1 MLALA
6 CTGCAFHVHRDPE
19 PAPGFRYEPAQ
30 QAAVPFDSFDLTAVE
45 LSEPFD
51 ETRTHEIV
59 RLSFPSSGH
68 NGHPANLV
76 DGQYFR
82 SKESGRKSL
91 VVVMPI
97 WGTSDYP
104 PEKISTGYARQA
116 GRDSHVIW
124 IYGSAPLFPW
134 GELSSATDGGRL
146 SRAGARQRRALSH
159 RSRRHAATRR
169 LGRDA
174 PRDRRRSRIAFVG
187 FSMSA
192 LVTATLLANEPRIA
206 GGVLMMGAA
215 RFADV
220 FAACG
225 NRAGEVRDHVMRS
238 FGWTIDEY
246 REFFKV
252 LFDPADPVRFEG
264 RYDPNK
270 ILMIDAMFDD
280 CMPES
285 SRAAL
290 WEITGHPERVTFL
303 YRHRSAFYSLTP
315 LGLNV
320 SRRKIYRFLDDTLG
334 RDRRPPAIDI
344 IRVAVVASCAR
355 SLARDR
361 ATRRYSGSPIKG
373 KPGESRGHKAS
384 GLMGSRAL

>member
-1 MLALA
+1 MAAVALALA
-6 CTGCAFHVHRDPE
+6 CTGCVFHVHRDPE
-19 PAPGFRYEPAQ
+19 PMPGFRYEAQPPA
-30 QAAVPFDSFDLTAVE
+30 APFESFEHTGVQ

-51 ETRTHEIV
+51 ETRTHELL
-59 RLSFPSSGH
+59 RMSFVSSGR
-68 NGHPANLV
+68 NGHPENLV
-76 DGQYFR
+76 EGQYFR
-82 SKESGRKSL
+82 SKEPGRKSL

-104 PEKISTGYARQA
+104 PAKISAGYARRA
-116 GRDSHVIW
+116 GNDTQVIW
-124 IYGSAPLFPW
+124 IYGTAPLFPW
-134 GELSSATDGGRL
+134 SELSSVETEDGFRELATDSAERY
-146 SRAGARQRRALSH
+146 RAAVVDM
-159 RSRRHAATRR
+159 RHLVDWAATRPEI
-169 LGRDA
+169 D
-174 PRDRRRSRIAFVG
+174 PDRIAFVG

-192 LVTATLLANEPRIA
+192 LVTATLLANEPRVA
-206 GGVLMMGAA
+206 GAVLMMGAA

-220 FAACG
+220 FAACQ
-225 NRAGEVRDHVMRS
+225 NRAGDVRNHAMRA

-246 REFFKV
+246 REFFEG

-264 RYDPNK
+264 RYDPTK

-320 SRRKIYRFLDDTLG
+320 SRRKIYRFLDEIVGDDG
-334 RDRRPPAIDI
+334 ARN
-344 IRVAVVASCAR
+344 AV
-355 SLARDR
+355 D
-361 ATRRYSGSPIKG
+361 
-373 KPGESRGHKAS
+373 
-384 GLMGSRAL
+384 